1 MSELAVGVC
10 GWCIDR
16 LDVRRSV
23 EVAQELGFSA
33 IQLGFFSRTAAQ
45 TFAEASASGGPNTGS
60 KLPVA
65 PGHGKL
71 PVAPTQVDGA
81 FVAFEREDYSS
92 IARIAETGGLMPDD
106 AYSERAA
113 AIAEV
118 VGIAAKVGCPSVA
131 LHAGTIPADRTST
144 GFTKLTERI
153 RAACDACAARD
164 LRLLLET
171 GRESAETL
179 LTFIAAVDRPNL
191 GVNFDTG
198 NFTVYGSDDPVAA
211 VTKLKG
217 RIELVHV
224 KDAFN
229 SVSPGREYGKPAPLG
244 QGDVN
249 VARVLSKLK
258 ATGYRG
264 PLLLEVDTR
273 AAGVGALRDAA
284 AYLRTM
290 LS

>member
-1 MSELAVGVC
+1 MTELVVGVC

-16 LDVRRSV
+16 HDVRRSI
-23 EVAQELGFSA
+23 EVAQELGFPA
-33 IQLGFFSRTAAQ
+33 IQVGFFSRAATL
-45 TFAEASASGGPNTGS
+45 TFAQAPASSMPSTGS

-65 PGHGKL
+65 PKAPATR
-71 PVAPTQVDGA
+71 PVGA
-81 FVAFEREDYSS
+81 FVAFEGEDYSS

-106 AYSERAA
+106 PYQERLAA
-113 AIAEV
+113 MADVVEV
-118 VGIAAKVGCPSVA
+118 AARNGCPSVA
-131 LHAGTIPADRTST
+131 LHAGTISPDRTSR
-144 GFTKLTERI
+144 GFTKLAERV
-153 RAACDACAARD
+153 RSACDVCTGRGV
-164 LRLLLET
+164 RLLLET

-179 LTFIAAVDRPNL
+179 LAFIAAVDRPNL

-198 NFTVYGSDDPVAA
+198 NFTVYGTDDPVAA

-224 KDAFN
+224 KDAFA
-229 SVSPGREYGKPAPLG
+229 SASPGREYGTPAPLG

-249 VARVLSKLK
+249 VARVLSKLR

-273 AAGVGALRDAA
+273 ATGVETLRNAT

-290 LS
+290 LA